1 MLGVL
6 ADLLTIGVGV
16 TISPLAI
23 VAVIIMA
30 TSGKGRS
37 NGTAFVLGCYLF
49 TVVFVAALV
58 VIGRASRTED
68 PKSGP
73 HLIVD
78 ILEIVL
84 GAALLVLAV
93 LQWRK
98 RNSVDV
104 PKWMQGL
111 DRLTIAKAFILGIL
125 ISGPLSPKD
134 IPLLISA
141 GGRISQSPIPPGQ
154 IAAVI
159 LIFAAIAVTAVSVPW
174 LISVVSPTKVELRL
188 SGTRQ
193 WLITNHAVIM
203 VILFLLLGV
212 KLIGAGILDLAGSS

>member
-16 TISPLAI
+16 AISPLAI

-49 TVVFVAALV
+49 TVAFVTSLVFV
-58 VIGRASRTED
+58 GRASRTED
-68 PKSGP
+68 PTSGP

-78 ILEIVL
+78 VLEIVL
-84 GAALLVLAV
+84 GATLLALAV

-104 PKWMQGL
+104 PKWMQSL
-111 DRLTIAKAFILGIL
+111 DDLTVMKAFVLGIL

-141 GGRISQSPIPPGQ
+141 GGRISQSRIPPEQ

-159 LIFAAIAVTAVSVPW
+159 VVFAAIAVTAISVPW
-174 LISVVSPTKVELRL
+174 LISVVSPTKVEVRL
-188 SGTRQ
+188 SGTRR
-193 WLITNHAVIM
+193 WLITNHSVIM
-203 VILFLLLGV
+203 VVLFLLLGV
-212 KLIGAGILDLAGSS
+212 KLIGAGILDLAGPS